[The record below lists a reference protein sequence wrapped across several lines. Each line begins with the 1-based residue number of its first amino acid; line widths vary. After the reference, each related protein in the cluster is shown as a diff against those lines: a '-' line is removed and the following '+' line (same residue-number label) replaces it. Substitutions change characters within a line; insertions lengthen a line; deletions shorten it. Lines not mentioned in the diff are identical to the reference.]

1 MKTTLSPG
9 FMEQTTAKPGL
20 KILVGTDLIKI
31 YPKTRLPA
39 LRNLNISV
47 NEGEIY
53 GLLGPNGAGK
63 TTAISIMSTTM
74 RPTGGSVFICGID
87 GLKYP
92 SRVKGLI
99 GLVPQDIALYPDL
112 TVRENLKFFGGM
124 YGLKGPELEKRIQE
138 SLELV
143 CLEEK
148 SRQRVDTYSG
158 GMKRR
163 ANLAV
168 GILHRPRMLF
178 LDEPTVGIDA
188 QSRNMIMER
197 LLELKAF
204 GITMVYTTHYM
215 EEAEKICNRVA
226 IMDEGRIVK
235 QGSPE
240 KLIRETPDCLDLGEV
255 FLAMTGKQLRDG

>member
-1 MKTTLSPG
+1 MKTTLSRRLV
-9 FMEQTTAKPGL
+9 EQTPPKPGV
-20 KILVGTDLIKI
+20 KILIGTDLMKI
-31 YPKTRLPA
+31 YPKTKLPA

-74 RPTGGSVFICGID
+74 QPTGGSVFICGID

-92 SRVKGLI
+92 SRVKRLI

-112 TVRENLKFFGGM
+112 TVRENLKFFGRM
-124 YGLKGPELEKRIQE
+124 YGLRGPELEKRIQE

-148 SRQRVDTYSG
+148 TRQRVGTCSG

-168 GILHRPRMLF
+168 GVLHRPRILF

-226 IMDEGRIVK
+226 IMDEGRIVE
-235 QGSPE
+235 QGPPE
-240 KLIRETPDCLDLGEV
+240 KLIRKTPDCLNLGEV
-255 FLAMTGKQLRDG
+255 FLAMTGKQLRD